1 LQQLERNFMMR
12 WILFSLTILL
22 LITSC
27 SEEKSKEIAKE
38 KPVKKEKAPWMEYGF
53 LLDTFQVV
61 QDTVQDGMT
70 LSHVLSPY
78 QISQQKINL
87 ADLKARELK
96 LNFISTGNKY
106 MMLCRKSDTADN
118 ALYCIY
124 EKNIVEYYVF
134 DFRDSVQVKHFYR
147 ETDTTEKSIVGV
159 IEKNSNLTATLN
171 KSLDSD
177 AIGGELAENIAQV
190 YAWTID
196 FFKLFPEDKFK
207 IIYDEKS
214 VEGKPYGIGNV
225 KAVYFWHKDTVYY
238 AFRYSQDSEIGY
250 FNEKGKG
257 MKRPFLKAPLKF
269 SRITSG
275 FSMKRFHPVQKV
287 YKAHLGTDYGAPTGT
302 PIMAVGDGTIEAAG
316 FAQYNGNY
324 VKIKHNSTYQTAYLH
339 MSKIGE
345 GIRNGVSVK
354 QGDIIGYVGSTG
366 LATGPHVCYR
376 FWKNGQQIDPNAEKF
391 QSSEPIKKENL
402 EDYLKSINPYKT
414 KLDRLNFTSQKVVS
428 KKKKM
433 ASEGKSK

>member
-1 LQQLERNFMMR
+1 MMR
-12 WILFSLTILL
+12 LIYYFALTVLIFS
-22 LITSC
+22 SC
-27 SEEKSKEIAKE
+27 GSEEKVEIAEKKPIKKAKE
-38 KPVKKEKAPWMEYGF
+38 AWKEYGF
-53 LLDTFQVV
+53 LLDTFQVL

-78 QISQQKINL
+78 QISQQKINA
-87 ADLKARELK
+87 ADLKAREMN
-96 LNFISTGNKY
+96 LNFISTGNRFTI
-106 MMLCRKSDTADN
+106 LCRKSDTAKN

-124 EKNIVEYYVF
+124 EKNMVEYYIF
-134 DFRDSVQVKHFYR
+134 DFRDSVHVKHIYR
-147 ETDTTEKSIVGV
+147 STDTTEKSINGV

-171 KSLDSD
+171 KSLSSD

-196 FFKLFPEDKFK
+196 FFKLYPQDKFK
-207 IIYDEKS
+207 IIYEEKS
-214 VEGKPYGIGNV
+214 VEGKPFGIGQV
-225 KAVYFWHKDTVYY
+225 KAVYFWHVDTVYY
-238 AFRYSQDSEIGY
+238 AFRFMQDSSIGY

-275 FSMKRFHPVQKV
+275 FSMKRFHPVQKI

-302 PIMAVGDGTIEAAG
+302 PIMAVGDGTVEAAG

-324 VKIKHNSTYQTAYLH
+324 VKIKHSITYQTAYLH

-345 GIRNGVSVK
+345 GIRNGARVK

-376 FWKNGQQIDPNAEKF
+376 FWKNGQQIDPNSEKF

-402 EDYLKSINPYKT
+402 EAYLKTINPYKQ
-414 KLDRLNFTSQKVVS
+414 KLDDLDFKSKKAVVS
-428 KKKKM
+428 VNKKTTK
-433 ASEGKSK
+433 GKSK

>member
-1 LQQLERNFMMR
+1 MMR
-12 WILFSLTILL
+12 GIIFSLITILL
-22 LITSC
+22 LFSC
-27 SEEKSKEIAKE
+27 GEEKTKEEVKKA
-38 KPVKKEKAPWMEYGF
+38 PPKKEKEPWIEYGF
-53 LLDTFQVV
+53 LLDTFHVIQEEVKE
-61 QDTVQDGMT
+61 GMT
-70 LSHVLSPY
+70 LSHLLSPFH
-78 QISQQKINL
+78 ISQQKINL
-87 ADLKARELK
+87 IDEKARELK

-106 MMLCRKSDTADN
+106 TILCRKSDTAKN
-118 ALYCIY
+118 ALYCVY

-134 DFRDSVQVKHFYR
+134 DLNESVAVKHFYR

-171 KSLDSD
+171 KSLSNE

-238 AFRYSQDSEIGY
+238 AFRYMQDSTIGY

-345 GIRNGVSVK
+345 GIRNGVHVK

-402 EDYLKSINPYKT
+402 DSYMKAIHPYKI
-414 KLDRLNFTSQKVVS
+414 KLDSLNFTSQNVVS
-428 KKKKM
+428 VKKKKT
-433 ASEGKSK
+433 EKVKSK

>member
-1 LQQLERNFMMR
+1 MMR
-12 WILFSLTILL
+12 LIYSLVISFFFF
-22 LITSC
+22 TSC
-27 SEEKSKEIAKE
+27 GSEKTSEQTVK
-38 KPVKKEKAPWMEYGF
+38 KPVKKEKKAWKEYGF
-53 LLDTFQVV
+53 LLDTFHVV
-61 QDTVQDGMT
+61 QDTVKDGMT

-78 QISQQKINL
+78 KISQQNINL
-87 ADLKARELK
+87 ADIKAREMK
-96 LNFISTGNKY
+96 LNFISTGNKFTI
-106 MMLCRKSDTADN
+106 LCRKSDTAKN
-118 ALYCIY
+118 GIYCIY
-124 EKNIVEYYVF
+124 EKNIVEYYIF
-134 DFRDSVQVKHFYR
+134 DFRDSVNVKHIYR
-147 ETDTTEKSIVGV
+147 PTDTTEKSITGI

-171 KSLDSD
+171 KSLNSD

-196 FFKLFPEDKFK
+196 FFKLYPEDKFK
-207 IIYDEKS
+207 IIYEEKS
-214 VEGKPYGIGNV
+214 VEGKPFGIGQV
-225 KAVYFWHKDTVYY
+225 KAVYFWHVDTVYY
-238 AFRYSQDSEIGY
+238 AFRFMQDSSIGY

-302 PIMAVGDGTIEAAG
+302 PIMAVGDGTVEAAG

-345 GIRNGVSVK
+345 GIRNGVRVK
-354 QGDIIGYVGSTG
+354 QGDIIGYVGATG

-376 FWKNGQQIDPNAEKF
+376 FWKNGQQIDPNSEKF

-402 EDYLKSINPYKT
+402 EAYLKAINPYKQ
-414 KLDRLNFTSQKVVS
+414 KLDGLDFNSQKEPVS
-428 KKKKM
+428 AKKKTAK
-433 ASEGKSK
+433 GKSK